1 MFLRENKLCD
11 WVRERNAVLRL
22 DAPLSLTT
30 SNAIQASCPEA
41 SHWRGKPFILC
52 IYKNERTK
60 FKELVDD
67 YVITWDKSYD
77 KAKKWH
83 RKSGL
88 SPPNSSQKLRTY
100 VNDGNNNNN
109 NDDNNNNNNSGSCYA
124 FCVRLSAFTK
134 TSKMLHEIMFIYLK
148 LLLIIVTNDD
158 RETCSDSLNAFNL
171 KLPNWPKTFRQPQ

>member
-1 MFLRENKLCD
+1 M
-11 WVRERNAVLRL
+11 
-22 DAPLSLTT
+22 
-30 SNAIQASCPEA
+30 
-41 SHWRGKPFILC
+41 
-52 IYKNERTK
+52 
-60 FKELVDD
+60 
-67 YVITWDKSYD
+67 
-77 KAKKWH
+77 
-83 RKSGL
+83 

-171 KLPNWPKTFRQPQ
+171 KLPN